1 MDFQTYS
8 TGTNDEAST
17 MVAVGGKLMMFVGLL
32 IVGIILTSPAL
43 LEWVYAHETML
54 HLQRDPQNGTVTP
67 AEEWIAFVG
76 ASAFVVVS
84 IAWFHYPLSRM
95 HGLTRGFG
103 VLLFALALIV
113 VVTFA
118 QAALVALNSLP
129 RTGST
134 GPNAGATGSLRD
146 FITGASTIMRSVFL
160 VLAAITAAFGVSV
173 VLKAINGI
181 WTSLRLLRDGNR
193 LSANTIE
200 LARLNDTELLDEQD
214 LAEKNEDKFVH
225 SVASRIRSE
234 TQGLIRYSTGTA
246 ATTAAAI
253 VAQEVKAFGP
263 TGEKDNDIERIA
275 EATVAPLRIDLSLL
289 PARFDALAEEAQYEL
304 TAHIEYL
311 TGLADVDRIRNDLR
325 LATA

>member
-8 TGTNDEAST
+8 RGTNDEAST

-32 IVGIILTSPAL
+32 IIGIFLTSPAL

-54 HLQRDPQNGTVTP
+54 HLQRDPNMGTVTP

-113 VVTFA
+113 IVTFA

-134 GPNAGATGSLRD
+134 GPNAGAAGSLRD
-146 FITGASTIMRSVFL
+146 FIMGTSTIMRSVFL
-160 VLAAITAAFGVSV
+160 VLAAVTAAFGVSV
-173 VLKAINGI
+173 VLQAVNGI
-181 WTSLRLLRDGNR
+181 WTSLRLLRNGSR

-200 LARLNDTELLDEQD
+200 LARLNDTELPDEQD
-214 LAEKNEDKFVH
+214 LAEKNEDIFVRA
-225 SVASRIRSE
+225 VASRIRSE
-234 TQGLIRYSTGTA
+234 TQGLVRYSTGTVA
-246 ATTAAAI
+246 NTAAAI
-253 VAQEVKAFGP
+253 IAQEVKAFGP
-263 TGEKDNDIERIA
+263 TGEKDNKIEQIA

-289 PARFDALAEEAQYEL
+289 PSRFDALAAEAQYEL

-311 TGLADVDRIRNDLR
+311 TSLADVDRIRNDLR
-325 LATA
+325 AAIA

>member
-1 MDFQTYS
+1 MDFQTYA
-8 TGTNDEAST
+8 TGAKDEAST

-32 IVGIILTSPAL
+32 IIGIILTSPAV

-54 HLQRDPQNGTVTP
+54 HLQRDLQNGTVTP

-76 ASAFVVVS
+76 AFAFVVVS
-84 IAWFHYPLSRM
+84 VAWFHFPIRRFHWLNSS
-95 HGLTRGFG
+95 FG
-103 VLLFALALIV
+103 IVLLALALIV
-113 VVTFA
+113 AVTFF
-118 QAALVALNSLP
+118 QAALVALNSQP

-146 FITGASTIMRSVFL
+146 FIMGASTIMRSVFL

-173 VLKAINGI
+173 VLKAMNGI

-193 LSANTIE
+193 LSVNTIE
-200 LARLNDTELLDEQD
+200 LSRLNDTELLDEQE
-214 LAEKNEDKFVH
+214 LAKKNEDKFVH

-234 TQGLIRYSTGTA
+234 TQGLVRYTTGTTA
-246 ATTAAAI
+246 STAAAI
-253 VAQEVKAFGP
+253 IAQEIKAFGP
-263 TGEKDNDIERIA
+263 TGEKDQDIEQIS
-275 EATVAPLRIDLSLL
+275 EATVTPLRIDLSLL

-311 TGLADVDRIRNDLR
+311 TGLADVDCIRNDLR
-325 LATA
+325 AVTV

>member
-1 MDFQTYS
+1 MDFETYS

-32 IVGIILTSPAL
+32 IIGIILASPAL

-67 AEEWIAFVG
+67 TEEWIALVG

-103 VLLFALALIV
+103 VLLFALALIII
-113 VVTFA
+113 VTFA

-134 GPNAGATGSLRD
+134 GPNAGTTGSLRD
-146 FITGASTIMRSVFL
+146 FIIGTSTIMRSVFL

-181 WTSLRLLRDGNR
+181 WTSLRLLRHGNR

-200 LARLNDTELLDEQD
+200 LARLNDTELPDELE
-214 LAEKNEDKFVH
+214 LAKKNEDKFVR

-234 TQGLIRYSTGTA
+234 TQGLVRYTNSTTA
-246 ATTAAAI
+246 NTAAAI
-253 VAQEVKAFGP
+253 IAQEVKAFGP
-263 TGEKDNDIERIA
+263 TGEKDQDVEQIA
-275 EATVAPLRIDLSLL
+275 EAAVAPLRIDLSLF
-289 PARFDALAEEAQYEL
+289 PAHFDALAEEAQYEL

-311 TGLADVDRIRNDLR
+311 TRLADVDRIRNDLR
-325 LATA
+325 AAAA

>member
-8 TGTNDEAST
+8 TGANDEAST

-32 IVGIILTSPAL
+32 FVGIILTSPAL

-54 HLQRDPQNGTVTP
+54 HLQRDPNKGTVTP
-67 AEEWIAFVG
+67 NEEWIALVG

-113 VVTFA
+113 IVTFA

-134 GPNAGATGSLRD
+134 GPDSGATSSLRD
-146 FITGASTIMRSVFL
+146 FIMGTSTIMRSIFL

-173 VLKAINGI
+173 VLQAVNGI
-181 WTSLRLLRDGNR
+181 WTSLRLLRNGNR
-193 LSANTIE
+193 VSANTIE
-200 LARLNDTELLDEQD
+200 LAHLHDTELPDVQD
-214 LAEKNEDKFVH
+214 LAEKNEDTFVH

-246 ATTAAAI
+246 ASTAAAI
-253 VAQEVKAFGP
+253 IAQEMKAFGP
-263 TGEKDNDIERIA
+263 TGEKDNDIEQIA
-275 EATVAPLRIDLSLL
+275 EATVTPLRIDLSLL
-289 PARFDALAEEAQYEL
+289 PARFDVLAEEAQYEL

-325 LATA
+325 AATS

>member
-8 TGTNDEAST
+8 TGTIDKAST
-17 MVAVGGKLMMFVGLL
+17 MVAVGGRLMMFVGLL
-32 IVGIILTSPAL
+32 IIGIILTSPAL

-67 AEEWIAFVG
+67 AEEWIALVG

-113 VVTFA
+113 IVTFA

-146 FITGASTIMRSVFL
+146 FVMGTSTIMRSVFL

-173 VLKAINGI
+173 VLQAVKGI
-181 WTSLRLLRDGNR
+181 WMSLRLLRHGNR
-193 LSANTIE
+193 LSRNTIE
-200 LARLNDTELLDEQD
+200 LARLNYTEMPDEQD
-214 LAEKNEDKFVH
+214 LAKKNEDKLVH

-234 TQGLIRYSTGTA
+234 THGLVRYSTGTDA
-246 ATTAAAI
+246 RSAAAI
-253 VAQEVKAFGP
+253 IARELMAFGS

-275 EATVAPLRIDLSLL
+275 EATVMPLRIDLSLL
-289 PARFDALAEEAQYEL
+289 PGRFDALADEAQYEL

-311 TGLADVDRIRNDLR
+311 TSLADVDRIRNDLR
-325 LATA
+325 AAIA

>member
-8 TGTNDEAST
+8 TDANDKATT

-32 IVGIILTSPAL
+32 IIGIVLTSPAL
-43 LEWVYAHETML
+43 LEWVYAYETML
-54 HLQRDPQNGTVTP
+54 HLQRDPQDGTVTP

-95 HGLTRGFG
+95 QGLTRGFG

-113 VVTFA
+113 IVTFA

-146 FITGASTIMRSVFL
+146 FIMGISTIMRSVFL

-173 VLKAINGI
+173 VLQAVNGI
-181 WTSLRLLRDGNR
+181 WTSLRLLRHGNR

-200 LARLNDTELLDEQD
+200 MARLNDTELPDELD
-214 LAEKNEDKFVH
+214 LAKKNEDKFVH

-234 TQGLIRYSTGTA
+234 TQGLVRYSTGTA
-246 ATTAAAI
+246 AKTAAAI
-253 VAQEVKAFGP
+253 IAQELMAFGP
-263 TGEKDNDIERIA
+263 TGEKDDEIEQIA
-275 EATVAPLRIDLSLL
+275 ETTIAPLRIDLSLL
-289 PARFDALAEEAQYEL
+289 PTRFDALAEEAQYEL

-311 TGLADVDRIRNDLR
+311 TDLANVDRIRNELR
-325 LATA
+325 AAIV

>member
-8 TGTNDEAST
+8 TGANNEAST

-32 IVGIILTSPAL
+32 FVGIILTSPAL

-54 HLQRDPQNGTVTP
+54 HLQRNPNNGTVTHN
-67 AEEWIAFVG
+67 EERIALVG

-134 GPNAGATGSLRD
+134 GPNAGTTGSLRD
-146 FITGASTIMRSVFL
+146 FIMGTSTITRSVFL

-173 VLKAINGI
+173 ALKAVNGI
-181 WTSLRLLRDGNR
+181 WTSLRLLRHGNR
-193 LSANTIE
+193 VSEITME
-200 LARLNDTELLDEQD
+200 LARLHDTELPDEQD
-214 LAEKNEDKFVH
+214 LTEKNEDNFVH

-234 TQGLIRYSTGTA
+234 TQGLVRYSTGTA
-246 ATTAAAI
+246 ASTAAAI
-253 VAQEVKAFGP
+253 IAQEMKAFGP
-263 TGEKDNDIERIA
+263 TGEKDNYIEQIA

-289 PARFDALAEEAQYEL
+289 PARFDALADEAQYEL

-311 TGLADVDRIRNDLR
+311 TGLADVGRIRNDLR
-325 LATA
+325 AATV